1 MIKSYAAVIKNN
13 TCDTINNNSGVG
25 NVNELVEKVSD
36 LVEEKVK
43 KYIRKEL
50 DDFKESM
57 TKRMKEMGIE
67 FSKR

>member
-1 MIKSYAAVIKNN
+1 MIKSYATVIKNN

-36 LVEEKVK
+36 LVEERVK

-50 DDFKESM
+50 NDFKESM